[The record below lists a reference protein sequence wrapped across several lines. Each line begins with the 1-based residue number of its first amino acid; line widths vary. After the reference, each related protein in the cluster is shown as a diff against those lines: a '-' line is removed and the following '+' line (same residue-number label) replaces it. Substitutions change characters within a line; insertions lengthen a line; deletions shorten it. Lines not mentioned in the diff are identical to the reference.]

1 MQTTKLEMSIVLAS
15 TVSDGS
21 LAVTSGSDESPEL
34 EASELSPEDA
44 SELSAE
50 EALEESDDDSD
61 TDDEL
66 SAAELEEASLELE
79 LSQPVKM
86 HTLSASAASI
96 AEIFFIILFF
106 LSVTF
111 SLKTALTAYSANL

>member
-1 MQTTKLEMSIVLAS
+1 MSIVLAS

-21 LAVTSGSDESPEL
+21 LAVTSESDESPEL

-50 EALEESDDDSD
+50 EAPEESDDDSD

-66 SAAELEEASLELE
+66 SAAELEEASFELE

-86 HTLSASAASI
+86 HTLSARAASI
-96 AEIFFIILFF
+96 AENFFIISFF

-111 SLKTALTAYSANL
+111 SLKTALTAYSANRKRHK